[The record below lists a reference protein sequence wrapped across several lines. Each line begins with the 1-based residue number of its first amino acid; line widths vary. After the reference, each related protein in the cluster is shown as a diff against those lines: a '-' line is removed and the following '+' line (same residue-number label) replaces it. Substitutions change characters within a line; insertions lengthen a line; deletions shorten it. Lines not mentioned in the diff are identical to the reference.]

1 MTSTSPVASAAGS
14 IAMTSPA
21 GWPGSPARQS
31 HDLSFMHRP
40 PNILPNYGKK
50 YKEIVRLKTNL
61 PRVLLYDNVTQQTV
75 LDAQLSGID
84 TQSMKVRRELELQRK
99 SFLLRKRFK
108 ERSLKK
114 LTKVQHYS
122 DCTDFER
129 EYQTTQPGPHQ
140 PGPHQPGT
148 HQPGTHQP
156 GTHQPGTHQPGAHQ
170 PGAHQ
175 PRAHQPGT
183 HQPGAHQPGPRLPD
197 IRYNNKTTRPR
208 GLARGHR
215 ASTRKATTSQG
226 ESHTGSDDRDFSLPS
241 IAHSNEPGQTEP
253 QSREPGQTE
262 PQSRVGYRE
271 QRSAKGLTQIFHTFP
286 NGQSNGRVDPASGQT
301 DSTKNMDE
309 SDVISAVVEANKPE
323 AVLEDPG
330 DADRDVTYINIDDE
344 SADLVEQLPVNV
356 HQPLLDYRFD
366 QLQRALVKQAPSCE
380 GFLELSPSFVRPH
393 VFQDVSR
400 RFLRLGE
407 PAVLEEEWRGSVY
420 SEGVTPALTQV
431 SGEEEDDVIESRAN
445 SAIKRLGAR

>member
-1 MTSTSPVASAAGS
+1 MTSTSPIVSAAGS

-122 DCTDFER
+122 DYTDFER
-129 EYQTTQPGPHQ
+129 EYQTA
-140 PGPHQPGT
+140 
-148 HQPGTHQP
+148 
-156 GTHQPGTHQPGAHQ
+156 QPGAHQ
-170 PGAHQ
+170 PGA
-175 PRAHQPGT
+175 

-226 ESHTGSDDRDFSLPS
+226 ASHTGSDDRDFSLPS
-241 IAHSNEPGQTEP
+241 IAHSNEPEP
-253 QSREPGQTE
+253 QSREPGQIE
-262 PQSRVGYRE
+262 PQGRVGYRE

-286 NGQSNGRVDPASGQT
+286 NGQTNGRVDPASGQT

-344 SADLVEQLPVNV
+344 SADLAEQLPVNV

-407 PAVLEEEWRGSVY
+407 PAVLEGEWRGSVY

-431 SGEEEDDVIESRAN
+431 SGDEEDDVIESRAN